1 MFSRTYYL
9 FFKQTE
15 VNSWN
20 DMSCVALLSEIEQN
34 ILVILKSVCFLFP
47 FFLYEIPMNLFG
59 YQFPFLNWS
68 LLLNHSL
75 LNLLNSQR
83 SLCLRLARTRPFETI
98 SLQRIMQH
106 RSSFFFFLSKSQWHK
121 LQALPSHLWLCCE
134 SRPRFG
140 CRLTEAWNQCPGIG
154 ASFLNGLETISGRPL
169 SCWMNPRFIIGP
181 QNLPISKCVAH
192 ANSSKKIAERV
203 FFSIIVSSGGH
214 AI

>member
-1 MFSRTYYL
+1 MRKKTTTTKAVEEKYSNDQPAIKANIWSSYTQRMFSRTYYL

-47 FFLYEIPMNLFG
+47 FFLYEIPMKLFG
-59 YQFPFLNWS
+59 YQFPLLNWS

-83 SLCLRLARTRPFETI
+83 SLCLRSARTRPFEAI

-106 RSSFFFFLSKSQWHK
+106 RSSFFSFFLKVSGTNYK
-121 LQALPSHLWLCCE
+121 P
-134 SRPRFG
+134 
-140 CRLTEAWNQCPGIG
+140 CPVICDS
-154 ASFLNGLETISGRPL
+154 AVKAGLVLAAGSPKREISAPASGRA
-169 SCWMNPRFIIGP
+169 F
-181 QNLPISKCVAH
+181 
-192 ANSSKKIAERV
+192 
-203 FFSIIVSSGGH
+203 
-214 AI
+214 